1 MIKVK
6 EHQLSFT
13 DMIRGFIVI
22 IIIIIVIIISIIII
36 VIIKIFYKVFILQW
50 QY

>member
-1 MIKVK
+1 M
-6 EHQLSFT
+6 QLSFT
-13 DMIRGFIVI
+13 DMIRGFNV

-36 VIIKIFYKVFILQW
+36 VIIKIFYKIFILQW